1 MFMLRRV
8 MAPEQ
13 EDGSP
18 VQNLLK
24 NKDGKLPESLIED
37 YSLQERNNN
46 IPMSSFEEYKV
57 DQKKN

>member
-1 MFMLRRV
+1 